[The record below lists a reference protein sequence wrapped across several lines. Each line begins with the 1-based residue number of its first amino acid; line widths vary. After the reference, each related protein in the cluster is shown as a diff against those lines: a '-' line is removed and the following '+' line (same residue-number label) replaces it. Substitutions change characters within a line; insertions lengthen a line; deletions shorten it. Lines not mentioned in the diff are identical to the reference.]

1 MRDTNRNAT
10 HRPSCDDKSV
20 GVLRISDSQVSARGF
35 GRRLW
40 PVELALRFDKEEAE
54 ALWQLFEP
62 IDAKCVTT

>member
-1 MRDTNRNAT
+1 MPKASAFCGSQTL
-10 HRPSCDDKSV
+10 KSV
-20 GVLRISDSQVSARGF
+20 R

>member
-1 MRDTNRNAT
+1 M
-10 HRPSCDDKSV
+10 
-20 GVLRISDSQVSARGF
+20 

-62 IDAKCVTT
+62 IDAKCVTTDTTSSQPICAARSRSICG

>member
-1 MRDTNRNAT
+1 MR
-10 HRPSCDDKSV
+10 
-20 GVLRISDSQVSARGF
+20 GGL

>member
-1 MRDTNRNAT
+1 MR
-10 HRPSCDDKSV
+10 
-20 GVLRISDSQVSARGF
+20 GGLGF
-35 GRRLW
+35 IRRLW

>member
-1 MRDTNRNAT
+1 M
-10 HRPSCDDKSV
+10 
-20 GVLRISDSQVSARGF
+20 

-62 IDAKCVTT
+62 IDAKCVATSTRHDIFTTDLRSSV